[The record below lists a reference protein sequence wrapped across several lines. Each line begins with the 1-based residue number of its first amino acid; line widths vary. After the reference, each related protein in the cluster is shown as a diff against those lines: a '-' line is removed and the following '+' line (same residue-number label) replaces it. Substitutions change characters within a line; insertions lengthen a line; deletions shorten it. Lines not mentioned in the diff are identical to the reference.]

1 MKILIIGDW
10 PKYHGGVVNYSRPL
24 ALELHKK
31 GHDVFYLYTTANL
44 AVSTFGKT
52 RIKQELKDEFP
63 FKSYCLWD
71 GKALLTNYDQLN
83 IDTDDWITNSFENF
97 LNNIKH

>member
-24 ALELHKK
+24 ALELNKK

-52 RIKQELKDEFP
+52 RIKQELKE
-63 FKSYCLWD
+63 
-71 GKALLTNYDQLN
+71 
-83 IDTDDWITNSFENF
+83 
-97 LNNIKH
+97 IKKQRTVQ